1 MNATMPI
8 GAELNFVQTLREDN
22 RNRERQ
28 MQLTPVTAGFF
39 RVRSTNRCIE
49 DARQMKTPQ
58 KLFLSLV
65 FEKELTILCLLYT
78 SFADQLSLNVCIR
91 IAAVFAVEIGFG
103 DEVVIS
109 FFEAVPFDGESR

>member
-39 RVRSTNRCIE
+39 GLDQQTDVL
-49 DARQMKTPQ
+49 KTQ
-58 KLFLSLV
+58 
-65 FEKELTILCLLYT
+65 
-78 SFADQLSLNVCIR
+78 DR
-91 IAAVFAVEIGFG
+91 
-103 DEVVIS
+103 
-109 FFEAVPFDGESR
+109 